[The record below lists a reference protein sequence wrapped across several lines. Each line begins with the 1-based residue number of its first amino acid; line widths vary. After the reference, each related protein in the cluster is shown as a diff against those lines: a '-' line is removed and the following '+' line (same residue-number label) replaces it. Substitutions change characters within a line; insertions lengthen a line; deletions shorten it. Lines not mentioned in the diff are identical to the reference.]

1 MSMSRGKGLLIA
13 LVIFLTG
20 SIVGAFGLEAFRVL
34 RGGPFKHLEGKGP
47 VGFIM
52 ERMSS
57 DLKLSE
63 AQKKDIEP
71 VITEMIGKIDQL
83 RRPIQE
89 QEEAIF
95 EEYLARVRQH
105 LTEAQAVKQDAIAQ
119 RMRDFRKRMQQ
130 GPQGGSP
137 PPPPPGL
144 GLFFG
149 PPFGPPPGAPG
160 GPPPPPPGPG
170 PQ

>member
-1 MSMSRGKGLLIA
+1 MSMSRGKGLVIA
-13 LVIFLTG
+13 LVIFVTG
-20 SIVGAFGLEAFRVL
+20 GIVGAFGLEAFRMV

-52 ERMSS
+52 ERMSQ
-57 DLKLSE
+57 DLNLSE
-63 AQKKDIEP
+63 TQIKDIEP
-71 VITEMIGKIDQL
+71 VITEMIGKIDQV
-83 RRPIQE
+83 RRPIQG

-95 EEYLARVRQH
+95 EEYLARVRQF
-105 LTEAQAVKQDAIAQ
+105 LSDEQARKQDAIAQ

-130 GPQGGSP
+130 GPQGGP

-144 GLFFG
+144 GLL
-149 PPFGPPPGAPG
+149 FGPPPGPPG
-160 GPPPPPPGPG
+160 GPPPGAG

>member
-20 SIVGAFGLEAFRVL
+20 GVVGACGMEAFRVL

-52 ERMSS
+52 ERMSH
-57 DLKLSE
+57 DLKLSD
-63 AQKKDIEP
+63 AQRKEIEP
-71 VITEMIGKIDQL
+71 VIAEMIGKIDQL

-95 EEYLARVRQH
+95 EEYLARVRQF
-105 LTEAQAVKQDAIAQ
+105 LSEEQARKQDAIAQ
-119 RMRDFRKRMQQ
+119 RMREFRKRMQQ
-130 GPQGGSP
+130 GPQDGP
-137 PPPPPGL
+137 PAPPPGL
-144 GLFFG
+144 GLIFG
-149 PPFGPPPGAPG
+149 PPTGAPG
-160 GPPPPPPGPG
+160 GPPPGPG

>member
-1 MSMSRGKGLLIA
+1 MSRGKGLSIA

-20 SIVGAFGLEAFRVL
+20 AVVGAFGLEAFRVL
-34 RGGPFKHLEGKGP
+34 QGGPFKHLEGKGP

-52 ERMSS
+52 ERMNS

-63 AQKKDIEP
+63 AQRKEIEP
-71 VITEMIGKIDQL
+71 VILEMIAKIEQL

-89 QEEAIF
+89 QEEAIL
-95 EEYLARVRQH
+95 EEYHARVRQL
-105 LTEAQAVKQDAIAQ
+105 LTETQAVKQDEIVK

-130 GPQGGSP
+130 GPHGGSLP
-137 PPPPPGL
+137 PPPPD

-149 PPFGPPPGAPG
+149 SPGPPPVPG
-160 GPPPPPPGPG
+160 PGPG

>member
-20 SIVGAFGLEAFRVL
+20 VVVGAFGLEAFRVL

-47 VGFIM
+47 AGFIM
-52 ERMSS
+52 EHMSKDLGLS
-57 DLKLSE
+57 DSQRKE
-63 AQKKDIEP
+63 IEP
-71 VITEMIGKIDQL
+71 LILEMITKIDQI
-83 RRPIQE
+83 RRPVQE
-89 QEEAIF
+89 QEEPVF
-95 EEYLARVRQH
+95 EEYMARVRQH
-105 LTEAQAVKQDAIAQ
+105 LTEAQAAKQDEIVK

-130 GPQGGSP
+130 GPHNGP
-137 PPPPPGL
+137 PPPPPPPD

-149 PPFGPPPGAPG
+149 GPG
-160 GPPPPPPGPG
+160 GLPGGPPPGPG

>member
-20 SIVGAFGLEAFRVL
+20 VVVGAFGLEAFRVL

-95 EEYLARVRQH
+95 EEYHARVRQL
-105 LTEAQAVKQDAIAQ
+105 LTESQAAKQDEIVK

-130 GPQGGSP
+130 GPHGGSP
-137 PPPPPGL
+137 PPPPPD

-149 PPFGPPPGAPG
+149 GPG
-160 GPPPPPPGPG
+160 GPPPPGPG